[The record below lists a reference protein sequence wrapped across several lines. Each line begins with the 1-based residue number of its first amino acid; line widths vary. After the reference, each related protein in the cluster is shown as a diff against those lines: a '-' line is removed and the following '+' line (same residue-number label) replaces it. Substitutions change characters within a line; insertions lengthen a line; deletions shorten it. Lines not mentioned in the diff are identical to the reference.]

1 VRSGSGKDL
10 VARAIKNVIRWAMTT
25 RDGDDSGDCPK
36 LQVGYLGKIGDAAA
50 WFPYGLHANVPAGEL
65 AVMFAMNGNPESRV
79 VLPGSVKSRPHPLA
93 VGEVVLYHPGTGAMV
108 HLKANGDVLVSSPGN
123 VSIEAAGDVTATAA
137 GDVTATAAGNATIT
151 AGGVAAIDAPDIQA
165 AIGATSRLLNE
176 TALATYNDHTHP
188 GGGGNP
194 ADPQMVPGVDTT
206 VILKGS

>member
-79 VLPGSVKSRPHPLA
+79 VLPGSAKARPHPIA
-93 VGEVVLYHPGTGAMV
+93 VGEVVLYHPGTGSLV
-108 HLKANGDVLVSSPGN
+108 HLKANGDVLVQAAGN
-123 VSIEAAGDVTATAA
+123 VAVEAAGTADVTAA
-137 GDVTATAAGNATIT
+137 GDITLTSATKVAIAAPAIE
-151 AGGVAAIDAPDIQA
+151 AAL
-165 AIGATSRLLNE
+165 GATLALLNA
-176 TALATYNDHTHP
+176 TALATYNSHTHP

-194 ADPQMVPGVDTT
+194 ASPQMTLGVDST